1 MSINEEFRGCPHC
14 GFRDVPTL
22 IVGRSE
28 EIGGGTSWRC
38 HSCHQTWT
46 DREYRPLEAS

>member
-1 MSINEEFRGCPHC
+1 MSVDDEVGSCPHC

-22 IVGRSE
+22 IVGSSVVV
-28 EIGGGTSWRC
+28 GGGTSWRC

-46 DREYRPLEAS
+46 DREYLQLQAS

>member
-1 MSINEEFRGCPHC
+1 MAIQEERRDCPHC

-22 IVGRSE
+22 IVNPSNE
-28 EIGGGTSWRC
+28 VGGGISWRC

-46 DREYRPLEAS
+46 DRQCRVLHAL